1 MACNEPSAVVYVE
14 RIRAAVV
21 SELSTTKLR
30 LDKVSI
36 VRLTLVRQTPGLCL
50 RAPPPPPPLCSSAS
64 LVSSSTQLGRKVSRL
79 QIPAPRGSRS
89 SWIFSTVRLRCLPLF
104 HCPPLHILLSRL
116 ASRQQPAARSPH
128 PGPRGPSAL
137 LCPPRWH
144 ARLSRSALVLAPAD
158 ARHLSVPPHKVS
170 PAPPKPNLALSPT
183 TMPVSNEAGV
193 KLEPASMSNSSQ
205 TPPATGAA
213 APGDETCMLHRSP
226 PVPSPFRP
234 CLRARGFGRP
244 GPVVL
249 C

>member
-1 MACNEPSAVVYVE
+1 MPLLLLLLSVPPPRSSVAQLNWEGRSPDSRFQHPKAPEAPGSSPPSAS
-14 RIRAAVV
+14 AA
-21 SELSTTKLR
+21 SLSSIAPLST
-30 LDKVSI
+30 S
-36 VRLTLVRQTPGLCL
+36 C
-50 RAPPPPPPLCSSAS
+50 S
-64 LVSSSTQLGRKVSRL
+64 LVS
-79 QIPAPRGSRS
+79 PADNS
-89 SWIFSTVRLRCLPLF
+89 
-104 HCPPLHILLSRL
+104 
-116 ASRQQPAARSPH
+116 QQPAARSPH

-170 PAPPKPNLALSPT
+170 PAPPKPNLAPSPT

>member
-1 MACNEPSAVVYVE
+1 MACNESSAVVYVE

-21 SELSTTKLR
+21 SEPSTTKLR
-30 LDKVSI
+30 PDKVSI

-50 RAPPPPPPLCSSAS
+50 RAPPPLCSFAS
-64 LVSSSTQLGRKVSRL
+64 LVSSSTQLGRSPDSRF
-79 QIPAPRGSRS
+79 QHPKAPEAPGSSPPPASAAS
-89 SWIFSTVRLRCLPLF
+89 LSTIA
-104 HCPPLHILLSRL
+104 PPLHILLLSF
-116 ASRQQPAARSPH
+116 RQQPAARSPH
-128 PGPRGPSAL
+128 PAPRGPSAL

-158 ARHLSVPPHKVS
+158 SRHLSVPPHKVS
-170 PAPPKPNLALSPT
+170 PAPPKPNLAPSPT
-183 TMPVSNEAGV
+183 TMPVSTEPGV

-234 CLRARGFGRP
+234 CLRARGFRRP